1 MSQPV
6 RCLGLLVSLALVGF
20 AHAQQVGDTYDKGS
34 QVRIG
39 QYSTQSTLPD
49 QSASD
54 PLSVFVQLHYP
65 RQGVATIGEAV
76 AYTLLRTGWT
86 LGPNQPIE
94 AQAFMRLPLPESQRT
109 VGTFRV
115 RDVLQVL
122 VGSTWAWQED
132 PVQRRLWLGLSVE
145 GKRQRDALL
154 TEPIGGSVGATE
166 GAIVGAIAPPPNW
179 SPLAV
184 GAAPSGDETRQQPGD
199 QQ

>member
-1 MSQPV
+1 
-6 RCLGLLVSLALVGF
+6 
-20 AHAQQVGDTYDKGS
+20 
-34 QVRIG
+34 
-39 QYSTQSTLPD
+39 
-49 QSASD
+49 
-54 PLSVFVQLHYP
+54 
-65 RQGVATIGEAV
+65 
-76 AYTLLRTGWT
+76 
-86 LGPNQPIE
+86 
-94 AQAFMRLPLPESQRT
+94 MRLPLPESQRT

-154 TEPIGGSVGATE
+154 TELVGGAAGATE
-166 GAIVGAIAPPPNW
+166 GAIAGAIAPLPNW

-184 GAAPSGDETRQQPGD
+184 GAAPANGEASQQPGD